1 MLPSLVSPAHG
12 CCLRFLQGDL
22 SAAVS
27 CAESLVSALA
37 STSSASA
44 VFDDPEGCSRF
55 AAERVGG
62 IMGVPLAEGVE
73 QALAHLRKLL
83 KLKVCMCEPCCGGGQ
98 GGDPSVL
105 GGQLMHCC
113 RGEGQRLARVGAC

>member
-1 MLPSLVSPAHG
+1 MSPAPG
-12 CCLRFLQGDL
+12 FCLRFLQGDL

-37 STSSASA
+37 STGSASA

-62 IMGVPLAEGVE
+62 VMGVPPAEGVE

-83 KLKVCMCEPCCGGGQ
+83 KLKVCACGHCCGGGQ
-98 GGDPSVL
+98 GDGCSVR
-105 GGQLMHCC
+105 GRQLKDCDRM
-113 RGEGQRLARVGAC
+113 EG